1 MQLAKRLASEN
12 LKNHST
18 LLVAMERKK
27 EERNTTE
34 SVMLLEQNSSADMVK
49 IMED

>member
-1 MQLAKRLASEN
+1 
-12 LKNHST
+12 
-18 LLVAMERKK
+18 MERKK

-49 IMED
+49 IMEDWETFQDEIETAEMKFNLK